1 VAEVQVEVPVLA
13 LASAPAQDL
22 AVDMEAAPQ
31 VQKISYKHLRQGESK
46 PYSSTLTVSANT
58 QNT

>member
-1 VAEVQVEVPVLA
+1 MVQVEAPVWA

-31 VQKISYKHLRQGESK
+31 VEKTWCKHLAVKRG
-46 PYSSTLTVSANT
+46 TVDFALDIIVCWHVL
-58 QNT
+58 